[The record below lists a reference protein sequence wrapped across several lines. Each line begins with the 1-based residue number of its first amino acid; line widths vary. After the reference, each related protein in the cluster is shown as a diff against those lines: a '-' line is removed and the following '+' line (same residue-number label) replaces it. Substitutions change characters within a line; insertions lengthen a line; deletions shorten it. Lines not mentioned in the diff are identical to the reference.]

1 MTSAVA
7 HQGISKFPS
16 DMMPVQLTDITRKKS
31 PIGNGNVVKIDGIAQ
46 AP

>member
-1 MTSAVA
+1 VTSAVA

-31 PIGNGNVVKIDGIAQ
+31 PIGNGNVVKIDGTAR